1 LADSRP
7 VILASASPRRLE
19 LLRAAGARPA
29 VEPSRF
35 DEGSVR
41 DLPPRAQALAAARGK
56 AMDVA
61 GRRPNSLVIG
71 ADTVVALGRRALG
84 KPRDAGDA
92 AAMLTRLGGR
102 DHHVHSAICLV
113 APGGRR
119 VSGLSSSVVR
129 FNRLTRARILT
140 YVAGGEPIGKAGA
153 YAIQGEAAEF
163 AHVVRGRR
171 DTVIGLSTGLLLRLL
186 RQIEDPL
193 AKTLSDNLDP
203 S

>member
-1 LADSRP
+1 M
-7 VILASASPRRLE
+7 
-19 LLRAAGARPA
+19 
-29 VEPSRF
+29 EPSGF

-61 GRRPNSLVIG
+61 ARRPRSLVIG

-92 AAMLTRLGGR
+92 AAMLRRLGGR
-102 DHHVHSAICLV
+102 DHQVYSAICLV

-119 VSGLSSSVVR
+119 VSALSSSVVR
-129 FNRLTRARILT
+129 FNLLSRERIRA

-163 AHVVRGRR
+163 ARVVRGRK
-171 DTVIGLSTGLLLRLL
+171 DTVIGLSTRLLLRLL
-186 RQIEDPL
+186 GQIEDPI